1 MNNENILIV
10 EDEKIIALDLQRRL
24 ERFGYSVIGMASDGA
39 EAIALARERSP
50 DIILM
55 DIMLA
60 GSMDGI
66 EAAKQI
72 KARFQI
78 PVIFLTAYTD
88 EKTLERAKEVEP
100 FGYILKPFKER
111 ELYTTIDIALYK
123 NSIDK
128 KLRKQERLF
137 SAILHS
143 INDGIIATD
152 TDLSIQFMN
161 KIAEEI
167 TGWDEAA
174 AKGRHAAGVLSVR
187 DQKTQRDLLVTLPAK
202 LEGKPYFFTEATV
215 RNALGRTLLVD
226 GSITRIHEKENE
238 SEGFL
243 ITLRDITEIK
253 RMSETIDYQ
262 ASHDTLTGLS
272 NREELT
278 YSLGELLA
286 AIKATDARHA
296 LLVIDV
302 DRFKAI
308 NDTCGATAGDELLRQ
323 IASHVQANVSRADL
337 SARIGGDEF
346 AIILKDCEPEDS
358 ITSRGASCPPSRPAS
373 SRGRTPSSPSPSR

>member
-39 EAIALARERSP
+39 EAIALAKDRLP

-72 KARFQI
+72 RAQLAI

-100 FGYILKPFKER
+100 SGYILKPFKER

-123 NSIDK
+123 NSIDR

-152 TDLSIQFMN
+152 TEMAVGFMN
-161 KIAEEI
+161 KVAESI
-167 TGWDEAA
+167 TGWAESA
-174 AKGRHAAGVLSVR
+174 AKGRHVAGVLSIL
-187 DQKTQRDLLVTLPAK
+187 DQ
-202 LEGKPYFFTEATV
+202 
-215 RNALGRTLLVD
+215 RTHR
-226 GSITRIHEKENE
+226 G
-238 SEGFL
+238 
-243 ITLRDITEIK
+243 
-253 RMSETIDYQ
+253 
-262 ASHDTLTGLS
+262 
-272 NREELT
+272 
-278 YSLGELLA
+278 LLA
-286 AIKATDARHA
+286 
-296 LLVIDV
+296 
-302 DRFKAI
+302 
-308 NDTCGATAGDELLRQ
+308 
-323 IASHVQANVSRADL
+323 SR
-337 SARIGGDEF
+337 SAPTWTR
-346 AIILKDCEPEDS
+346 S
-358 ITSRGASCPPSRPAS
+358 
-373 SRGRTPSSPSPSR
+373 PSSSTRR